1 MRKILDSPLAN
12 NFSPVMQSSQD
23 KRVRCGAARR
33 AAPFAHQQ
41 LLQEDPQ
48 PPPSA
53 ARLDVSLKPDPLPDS
68 MKSTLIGLISSKS
81 FLSIRKV
88 IPLSAK
94 TSSFPCDSSR
104 AIPSEGPPHPACM
117 RIRMEGASFRFF
129 RYSLIISLAF
139 SVTSNIF
146 SSLCGGAVSGALPFI
161 LLVSYACP

>member
-1 MRKILDSPLAN
+1 MEKIRPLKN
-12 NFSPVMQSSQD
+12 GFIVNHFSPVIQNPQD
-23 KRVRCGAARR
+23 NGARC
-33 AAPFAHQQ
+33 AAPLACQQ

-48 PPPSA
+48 PQPA

-68 MKSTLIGLISSKS
+68 MKSTLIGLTSSKS
-81 FLSIRKV
+81 FLSTRKV
-88 IPLSAK
+88 IPLSVK

-117 RIRMEGASFRFF
+117 SIRMEGDSFRFF

-146 SSLCGGAVSGALPFI
+146 SSLFGNAGGASPVN
-161 LLVSYACP
+161 VM